1 MSYWTHI
8 RGLITVSPIGRTQAE
23 KRFVLETVLNHLPI
37 VSGSEGDMTVHII
50 QRSGYD
56 TSVSCD
62 EFGER
67 TNNLIDLDGYKS
79 RHGGMM
85 RLQDNYFLVVEG
97 DLRDCPFKEGLKTFN
112 AWLCRLA
119 KRVMVMEINVR
130 ITGNWFLL
138 GHDNTYNITDAEPY
152 YQMFEDPSGL
162 VDDGQPISFNWC
174 EQIIKRSFGF
184 SKTMTEKEIQENLG
198 FCKCGA
204 VIQSSQWRMCPR
216 CGTRFI
222 DREEYDENE
231 KNYEPKI
238 RKGS

>member
-37 VSGSEGDMTVHII
+37 VSGSEDDMAVHII
-50 QRSGYD
+50 QRSGNTD
-56 TSVSCD
+56 SCSHD
-62 EFGER
+62 EFGNR
-67 TNNLIDLDGYKS
+67 TNNLLDRDGY
-79 RHGGMM
+79 RDRNHGWM
-85 RLQDNYFLVVEG
+85 RMQSNYFLVVEG
-97 DLRDCPFKEGLKTFN
+97 DLRDRSFKEGLKSFIT
-112 AWLCRLA
+112 WLCRLA

-138 GHDNTYNITDAEPY
+138 GHDNVYNITDAEPY
-152 YQMFEDPSGL
+152 YQIFEDPSWL
-162 VDDGQPISFNWC
+162 VDDGQPKSFNWC
-174 EQIIKRSFGF
+174 EQIIKRRLGF
-184 SKTMTEKEIQENLG
+184 PETMTEKEIQENLG